1 MAFRPVRVALV
12 GAGRW
17 GQIYLRN
24 ILERSDLQLVAL
36 ASSRQDAASL
46 VPSGC
51 LVDADWRRVLSAGGA
66 DAAIIATPPATH
78 PEIGCFA
85 LLAGLHVLIEKPL
98 ALSSAGAAEL
108 VSAAVAARR
117 SVFVDHIH
125 LAHPAYRRLKA
136 IVRSGGRISGMRG
149 RAGNHGPYRADTSV
163 LWDWGP
169 HDVAMCID
177 LMSGPPARAYARTLD
192 RRIVQGSVA
201 ERVQIELMFADAVPA
216 EVVVSTLDDRH
227 RLFEVDYGGKTLVY
241 DGVGPQPLRE
251 KGGASIPVEHES
263 PLSVVLTEFAQA
275 VATGEANIQGLR
287 LAADVTQVLA
297 ECDRWLQGE
306 STGGAPSRL
315 QQ

>member
-1 MAFRPVRVALV
+1 MAFQPVRVALI

-24 ILERSDLQLVAL
+24 ILEREDLQLVAL
-36 ASSRQDAASL
+36 ASSKRDAASL
-46 VPSGC
+46 APSGC
-51 LVDADWRRVLSAGGA
+51 FVDTDWRRVLSAGGA

-85 LLAGLHVLIEKPL
+85 LSAGLHVLVEKPL
-98 ALSSAGAAEL
+98 ALSVAGAAEL
-108 VSAAVAARR
+108 VSAAVAAQR

-136 IVRSGGRISGMRG
+136 IVRGGGRISSIRG
-149 RAGNHGPYRADTSV
+149 RAGNHGPYRGDTPV

-177 LMSGPPARAYARTLD
+177 LMSGPPARACARTLD

-201 ERVQIELMFADAVPA
+201 ERVQIELLFPDAVHA
-216 EVVVSTLDDRH
+216 DVVVSTLDDKH
-227 RLFEVDYGGKTLVY
+227 RLFEVDFDGKTLVY

-251 KGGASIPVEHES
+251 KGGASILVEHEA
-263 PLSVVLTEFAQA
+263 PLSVVLSEFARA
-275 VATGEANIQGLR
+275 VAAGEANIHGLR

-297 ECDRWLQGE
+297 ECDRWLQVETTGGE
-306 STGGAPSRL
+306 SSQTI
-315 QQ
+315 